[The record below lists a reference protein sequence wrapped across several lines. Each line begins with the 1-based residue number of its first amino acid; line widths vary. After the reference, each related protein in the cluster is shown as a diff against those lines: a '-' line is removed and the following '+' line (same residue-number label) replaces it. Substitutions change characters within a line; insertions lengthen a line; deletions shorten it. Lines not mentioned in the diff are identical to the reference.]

1 MNEAAKKIHRLSQDG
16 IISILTSFLFCC
28 YNTYIGFS
36 KGNVFSLSIAAYYL
50 LLCLMRLFCFI
61 LMKKS
66 LKSGKENVRE
76 YKVLSSF
83 LFILNLLLVGPV
95 ILLAMHQKEYKGEMI
110 QAIAMAAY
118 STYKIT
124 MAIIGFVKGRK
135 TDSMGT
141 SIRMTLSMTDALVS
155 ILSLQNTLL
164 IVNGGAD
171 KEDMRILSIV
181 SSCLIFL
188 VILLLTIFD
197 CVRIWK
203 YDKKRKSQDESGLTE
218 LS

>member
-1 MNEAAKKIHRLSQDG
+1 MNEAARKFRRLSQDG
-16 IISILTSFLFCC
+16 VISILTSFLFCC
-28 YNTYIGFS
+28 YNTFIGLS
-36 KGNVFSLSIAAYYL
+36 KDNVFSLSIAGYYL

-61 LMKKS
+61 LMKKN
-66 LKSGKENVRE
+66 LKSGKENAKE
-76 YKVLSSF
+76 YKVFSAF
-83 LFILNLLLVGPV
+83 LFVLNILLIGPI

-110 QAIAMAAY
+110 QAITMAVY

-124 MAIIGFVKGRK
+124 MAIIRFVKGRK
-135 TDSMGT
+135 TNSMGT

-155 ILSLQNTLL
+155 ILSLQNTLIL
-164 IVNGGAD
+164 VNGSAD

-203 YDKKRKSQDESGLTE
+203 YDKSAKGRMNLFD
-218 LS
+218 

>member
-1 MNEAAKKIHRLSQDG
+1 
-16 IISILTSFLFCC
+16 
-28 YNTYIGFS
+28 
-36 KGNVFSLSIAAYYL
+36 
-50 LLCLMRLFCFI
+50 
-61 LMKKS
+61 MKKS

-83 LFILNLLLVGPV
+83 LFVLNLLLVGPV